1 MNAVTKLSD
10 DEQLFQ
16 KEVAA
21 FAKNQIQPYVLEMD
35 KNQKIRENLIQQFFE
50 MGLMGIEIPEEFG
63 GSSGSFFMSCLAIEE
78 ISKIDPAVAVV
89 MDV

>member
-63 GSSGSFFMSCLAIEE
+63 GSGGSYVLSY
-78 ISKIDPAVAVV
+78 
-89 MDV
+89 